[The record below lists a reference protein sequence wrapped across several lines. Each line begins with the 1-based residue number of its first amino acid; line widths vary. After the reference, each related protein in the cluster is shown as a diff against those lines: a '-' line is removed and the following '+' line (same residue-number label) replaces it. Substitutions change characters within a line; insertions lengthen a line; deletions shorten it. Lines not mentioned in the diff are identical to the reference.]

1 MIYEVS
7 SRRIA
12 IDKRGNDKAIT
23 EHFLVNDTELF
34 AEAESA
40 VLDIYNGENDVIAVK
55 RSAVSEVINK
65 RTEDEQKIFVA
76 NIERSDIEGK
86 VTKVSVALFANNITE
101 ANKISHDYIAKAV
114 VDETVVEV
122 KKSKFLDLI

>member
-7 SRRIA
+7 SRRVA

-86 VTKVSVALFANNITE
+86 VTKVSVALFASNITE

>member
-1 MIYEVS
+1 MLYEVS

>member
-1 MIYEVS
+1 MIYKVS